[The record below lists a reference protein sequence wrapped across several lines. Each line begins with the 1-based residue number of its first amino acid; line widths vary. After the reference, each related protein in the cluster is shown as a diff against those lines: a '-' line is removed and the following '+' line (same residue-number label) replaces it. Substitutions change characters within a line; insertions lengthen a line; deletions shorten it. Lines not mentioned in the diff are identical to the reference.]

1 MHFHRGVKGGYAELR
16 GVFLE
21 HLRCRE
27 ATEVAIAEGWLKSI
41 LALIFNQIF
50 LEPELQP
57 PQVASSLKLK
67 TPRNSAYPP
76 FTPR

>member
-41 LALIFNQIF
+41 LVLV
-50 LEPELQP
+50 LLV
-57 PQVASSLKLK
+57 QVSDL
-67 TPRNSAYPP
+67 YPL
-76 FTPR
+76 FSRL